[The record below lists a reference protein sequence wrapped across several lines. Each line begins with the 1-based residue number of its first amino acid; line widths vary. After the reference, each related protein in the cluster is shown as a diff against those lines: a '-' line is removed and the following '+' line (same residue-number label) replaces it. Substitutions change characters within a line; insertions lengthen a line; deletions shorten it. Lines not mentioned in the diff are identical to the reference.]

1 MKDKDLSYD
10 YDTQRDKVKQKKTNQ
25 SSVNEKLSIE
35 KKALGRKPEWLRVDI
50 PSSENYKEVKNN
62 LREKKLWTV
71 CEEASC
77 PNLSECWSAKT
88 ATMMILG
95 GTCTRACKFCH
106 VDTGNPKGIVDYRE
120 IENASQMVTT
130 MDLNYLVLTS
140 VDRDDLEDFGAGHF
154 ANIVN
159 KINKDHKGTLV
170 EVLIPDFD
178 AVDEHMHTLAKSS
191 PFVIAQNIET
201 VKRLTHQVRDRRA
214 GYEKALTC
222 LKFYAEN
229 YAKIATK
236 TSLMLGLGEEHEE
249 ILQTFRDLKEAGVK
263 ILTLGQYLRP
273 TMRHLAVEKYYK
285 PQEFDH
291 YKEIAL
297 EMGFEFV
304 ASGPLVRSSYKAA
317 DYLEHLKAKG
327 HEI

>member
-1 MKDKDLSYD
+1 MYD
-10 YDTQRDKVKQKKTNQ
+10 YDEQRNKVKDKKVKQ
-25 SSVNEKLSIE
+25 SSLTEKHLEE
-35 KKALGRKPEWLRVDI
+35 KKSLGRKPEWLRVDI
-50 PSSENYKEVKNN
+50 PSGENYKEVKKD
-62 LREKKLWTV
+62 LRDKKLWTV

-106 VDTGNPKGIVDYRE
+106 VDTGNPQGVVDFNE
-120 IENASQMVTT
+120 ISNASKMVST
-130 MDLNYLVLTS
+130 MSLKYLVLTS
-140 VDRDDLEDFGAGHF
+140 VDRDDLPDFGAGHF
-154 ANIVN
+154 ANIV
-159 KINKDHKGTLV
+159 KRIKKDHPETLV

-178 AVDEHMHTLAKSS
+178 ACEEHMDTLAKSS

-201 VKRLTHQVRDRRA
+201 VKRLTHPVRDRRA
-214 GYEKALTC
+214 GYEKTLNC
-222 LKFYAEN
+222 LKYYSTN
-229 YAKIATK
+229 YPHIATK
-236 TSLMLGLGEEHEE
+236 SSLMLGLGETHEE
-249 ILQTFRDLKEAGVK
+249 ILETMKDLRAAGVK
-263 ILTLGQYLRP
+263 VLTLGQYLRP

-291 YKEIAL
+291 YKDIAL

-317 DYLEHLKAKG
+317 DYLNHLKAQG
-327 HEI
+327 HEL